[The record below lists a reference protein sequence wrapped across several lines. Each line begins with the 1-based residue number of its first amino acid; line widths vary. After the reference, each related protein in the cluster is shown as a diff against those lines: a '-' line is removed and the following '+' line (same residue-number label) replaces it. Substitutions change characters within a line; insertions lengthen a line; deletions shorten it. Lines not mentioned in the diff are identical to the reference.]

1 MLITEIYAIIFAAQ
15 IINMNCNKLFFAILM
30 ATVITTSC
38 KKIADEDTSSITEDI
53 SSFKEVATIDLG
65 GETSAEISAYDP
77 LTKKLF
83 VVSNEGGAKVEV
95 VDLSNYPNVSKSNTL
110 NFPANAGINS
120 VAVSNGLLAIA
131 LDGADKQ
138 GNGAVVV
145 LKTSTLEEVKKIT
158 VGAMP
163 DMVTFSPDGNYI
175 LSANEG
181 EPNDD
186 YTVDPKGTVSI
197 INVKDNYSVKTLDFS
212 GFESQ
217 KASLLAGGFRIY
229 GPKATF
235 AQDIEPEYI
244 AVSADSKKAYVT
256 LQENNGVAEIDVV
269 SGTITKINPL
279 GTRDINLA
287 ENPFDVSDKDGKIAL
302 ANWPLKAF
310 YLPDAI
316 SYFTTGGSAYIA
328 LANEGDTR
336 AWKGYDEEARVK
348 SLKLDPTK
356 FPAAATLQLDA
367 NLGRL
372 TVTKAYGDADGDGDY
387 DELYATGGRSL
398 SILNASTGALVA
410 NIGKDLEQHVIDA
423 GKYDDER
430 SDNKGV
436 EVEGVTVAEV
446 NGRTLAFIGLERVD
460 MIAVYDVTTPAAPKF
475 VQLFATGDAPEGVLF
490 VKPKDSPNGRSLV
503 VVSSEGDGT
512 VKFFQPNK
520 L

>member
-1 MLITEIYAIIFAAQ
+1 
-15 IINMNCNKLFFAILM
+15 MNCKKLFVALLM
-30 ATVITTSC
+30 AMMASTAC
-38 KKIADEDTSSITEDI
+38 KKISEPVEETENIVAEDI
-53 SSFKEVATIDLG
+53 ASFKEIATIDLG

-77 LTKKLF
+77 STKKLF

-95 VDLSNYPNVSKSNTL
+95 VDLTNYPTVTKFKTL
-110 NFPANAGINS
+110 SYPANAGINS

-131 LDGADKQ
+131 LDGASKQ
-138 GNGAVVV
+138 GNGDVVV
-145 LKTSTLEEVKKIT
+145 LKTSDLSEVKKIT

-181 EPNDD
+181 EPSDD
-186 YTVDPKGTVSI
+186 YTVDPKGTISI
-197 INVKDNYSVKTLDFS
+197 INIKDNYSVKTLDFAS
-212 GFESQ
+212 LESQ
-217 KASLLAGGFRIY
+217 KANLVAGGFRIY
-229 GPKATF
+229 GPNASF

-244 AVSADSKKAYVT
+244 AISADSKKAYVT
-256 LQENNGVAEIDVV
+256 LQENNGVAEVDIV
-269 SGTITKINPL
+269 SGSITKINPL
-279 GTRDINLA
+279 GTRDISLA
-287 ENPFDVSDKDGKIAL
+287 ENPFDVSDKDNKIL
-302 ANWPLKAF
+302 LSNWPIKAF

-316 SYFTTGGSAYIA
+316 SFFSTGGTSYLA

-336 AWKGYDEEARVK
+336 AWKGYDEEVRVK

-356 FPAAATLQLDA
+356 FPTAATLQLDG

-372 TVTKAYGDADGDGDY
+372 TATKAYGDTDGDGDY
-387 DELYATGGRSL
+387 DEIYATGGRSL

-436 EVEGVTVAEV
+436 EVEGVTVAQV
-446 NGRTLAFIGLERVD
+446 NGKMLAFIGLERVD
-460 MIAVYDVTTPAAPKF
+460 MVAVYDVTTPATPKF
-475 VQLFATGDAPEGVLF
+475 VQLFSTGDAPEGVLF
-490 VKPKDSPNGRSLV
+490 VKPKDSPNGRSLLIV
-503 VVSSEGDGT
+503 ASEGDGT

-520 L
+520 I